1 MSQIFS
7 GNLLGI
13 SKEVSKIGERM
24 ELWEG
29 VRVTRSHNVNTITK
43 ICCWCHKHIDGSVH
57 VNLFNNRYFWVH
69 GSCDVDNYSAV
80 CFTPTF
86 DTISEF
92 ADYIK
97 NTICNNQTIDR
108 REWSE
113 IATVLSN
120 HSQFVGITNI
130 KKAFLQIPKDEP
142 MYLQVKNKITA
153 FINLNKQVETEKTR
167 DIALTVF
174 VLRDTILPR
183 DVIKK
188 IIGMIHYT

>member
-1 MSQIFS
+1 
-7 GNLLGI
+7 
-13 SKEVSKIGERM
+13 M

-43 ICCWCHKHIDGSVH
+43 TCCWCHKHIDGPVH
-57 VNLFNNRYFWVH
+57 VNLFNNRYYWVH

-86 DTISEF
+86 DNSGDI
-92 ADYIK
+92 AYYIRDTCK
-97 NTICNNQTIDR
+97 IDHDNLRPIDR
-108 REWSE
+108 RVWSE
-113 IATVLSN
+113 IATILSK
-120 HSQFVGITNI
+120 HTQFVGISNI
-130 KKAFLQIPKDEP
+130 RRAFLKIPRDEP

-153 FINLNKQVETEKTR
+153 FINLEKQVETLRIR

-174 VLRDTILPR
+174 VLRDTILPS